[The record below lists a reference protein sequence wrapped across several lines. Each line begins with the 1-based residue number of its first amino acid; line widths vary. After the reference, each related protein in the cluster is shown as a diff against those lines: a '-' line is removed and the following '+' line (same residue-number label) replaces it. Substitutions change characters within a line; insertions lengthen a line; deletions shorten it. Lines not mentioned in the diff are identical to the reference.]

1 MEPLPIHYRLEIYE
15 GSYAGRPVMT
25 YVCGSPLPAMAVGD
39 LFDTRSFSPG
49 QDPPPGGEI
58 YRIREIC
65 HDFWVAE
72 GSHVAYTAMIC
83 LEDLASTGGRHS
95 QEVHPA

>member
-1 MEPLPIHYRLEIYE
+1 MEPLPIRYRLEIYE

-25 YVCGSPLPAMAVGD
+25 YECASPLPAMTVGD
-39 LFDTRSFSPG
+39 LFDTRSLSPG
-49 QDPPPGGEI
+49 QEPPPGGEI

-65 HDFWVAE
+65 HDFVKVA
-72 GSHVAYTAMIC
+72 GSHVAYTAMVC
-83 LEDLASTGGRHS
+83 LEDLGGTGGRAS